1 MFENLMQRAQ
11 QRRIVLLREIS
22 VRREFAKR
30 AEAVSDAVI
39 DAEFLRGS
47 KARS

>member
-39 DAEFLRGS
+39 TAKFLRAF
-47 KARS
+47 KACS